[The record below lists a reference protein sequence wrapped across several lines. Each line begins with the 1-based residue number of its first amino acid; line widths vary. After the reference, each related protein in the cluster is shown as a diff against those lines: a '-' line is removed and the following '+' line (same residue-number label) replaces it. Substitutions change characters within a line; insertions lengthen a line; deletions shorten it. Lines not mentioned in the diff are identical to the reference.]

1 MVAVED
7 FMMRL
12 DDPHSLMVLL
22 LLLPIHFVGTYLS
35 GLRARLMSYR
45 IWHNFNII
53 SAHAS
58 LQACAAIL
66 KLFCCSLF
74 SWNAKVLRRNF
85 WELLPLLPYH
95 HHNYLS
101 MANPNTL
108 WGTEVVAIRVFVK
121 RGKYESKSSLK
132 DAVRSSKRMEEWF
145 FTSIELRIILRLASF
160 CKSVASRILT
170 YRDGSL
176 CHVAVVAVVYKTT
189 NR

>member
-1 MVAVED
+1 MFSPRPRGAW
-7 FMMRL
+7 RL
-12 DDPHSLMVLL
+12 WRISWWDWDDPHSLMVLL

-53 SAHAS
+53 SAAHAS

-101 MANPNTL
+101 MANPNAL

-121 RGKYESKSSLK
+121 RGSMEASLVWR
-132 DAVRSSKRMEEWF
+132 VRCVHQREWRSDF
-145 FTSIELRIILRLASF
+145 
-160 CKSVASRILT
+160 
-170 YRDGSL
+170 SL
-176 CHVAVVAVVYKTT
+176 PL
-189 NR
+189 NWE